1 MHILYIH
8 SVQEPTGQVQDLRL
22 KRTWTGP
29 EIDKNKQGQECDII
43 YCTQEQ
49 TVITLNDGRV
59 VMVVVVVV
67 EAIVV
72 VAAIVVVVV
81 IVMVVLV
88 IVVIVLLIVVFRLGD
103 CRGRLGDCVVVLVI
117 VVVVLVIVVVV
128 LAIACRNGGGF
139 GRRSH
144 RGGFRFKLETDTF
157 LHAVDNWK
165 LATT

>member
-1 MHILYIH
+1 M
-8 SVQEPTGQVQDLRL
+8 
-22 KRTWTGP
+22 
-29 EIDKNKQGQECDII
+29 
-43 YCTQEQ
+43 
-49 TVITLNDGRV
+49 
-59 VMVVVVVV
+59 
-67 EAIVV
+67 
-72 VAAIVVVVV
+72 
-81 IVMVVLV
+81 
-88 IVVIVLLIVVFRLGD
+88 
-103 CRGRLGDCVVVLVI
+103 VVLVI